1 MVEREADRALA
12 AMGLADAPRFSV
24 PTPLNTLL
32 WRVVAMTPDGY
43 VEGFGSLAADE
54 GPMVFQ
60 GHRSNT
66 QALAEAQD
74 IPAARRLAWF
84 NHGFMRAQVADG
96 ELVLSDLRM
105 GSEPDYFFS
114 YAVARREGDGWQAV
128 SPPRPL
134 DLQRDFGPVW
144 QATWHRTW
152 NEPCSTSALV
162 GVAMEIGR
170 EWCRDRGGQKG

>member
-1 MVEREADRALA
+1 
-12 AMGLADAPRFSV
+12 
-24 PTPLNTLL
+24 
-32 WRVVAMTPDGY
+32 MTPDGY
-43 VEGFGSLAADE
+43 VEGFRSLAADE

-60 GHRSNT
+60 GHRSNA

-114 YAVARREGDGWQAV
+114 YAVARRQGHGWQAV
-128 SPPRPL
+128 STPRQPATHAHVGPL
-134 DLQRDFGPVW
+134 G
-144 QATWHRTW
+144 QATYPET
-152 NEPCSTSALV
+152 
-162 GVAMEIGR
+162 
-170 EWCRDRGGQKG
+170 

>member
-1 MVEREADRALA
+1 
-12 AMGLADAPRFSV
+12 
-24 PTPLNTLL
+24 
-32 WRVVAMTPDGY
+32 
-43 VEGFGSLAADE
+43 
-54 GPMVFQ
+54 MVFQ
-60 GHRSNT
+60 GHRSNA

-128 SPPRPL
+128 SPPRQL
-134 DLQRDFGPVW
+134 DLQRDFGPMRSEE
-144 QATWHRTW
+144 H
-152 NEPCSTSALV
+152 TSELQSLMRISYA
-162 GVAMEIGR
+162 
-170 EWCRDRGGQKG
+170 

>member
-1 MVEREADRALA
+1 
-12 AMGLADAPRFSV
+12 
-24 PTPLNTLL
+24 
-32 WRVVAMTPDGY
+32 
-43 VEGFGSLAADE
+43 
-54 GPMVFQ
+54 MVFQ
-60 GHRSNT
+60 GHRSNA

-114 YAVARREGDGWQAV
+114 YAVARREGDGWQAA
-128 SPPRPL
+128 SPPRQL

-144 QATWHRTW
+144 QATWHRIW
-152 NEPCSTSALV
+152 NDPCSASALLGAAMDAMPTPDSHRGPGLSHRPVV
-162 GVAMEIGR
+162 GRSTPRSTRRPSGSTP
-170 EWCRDRGGQKG
+170 